1 MPDALDTFLSG
12 LTPELND
19 GFEVLEGTYRLVV
32 KQEEKAETGFVTGT
46 FKNGDP
52 FERFQIT
59 ADVTDVLT
67 GTGNPGRR
75 FWLRYNLDEKGL
87 KKLVDD
93 LFTANLLE
101 TVDRT
106 SVETLKATVPNLA
119 GKTFYYRAWAWTP
132 DKDIQGNPI
141 PEEQRVARQ
150 QGAVKSEKALK
161 KLLAKANESPF

>member
-12 LTPELND
+12 LKPELND
-19 GFEVLEGTYRLVV
+19 GFEVLEGVYRLVV
-32 KQEEKAETGFVTGT
+32 KNEEKAETGFVTGT

-75 FWLRYNLDEKGL
+75 FWLRYNKDEKGL
-87 KKLVDD
+87 QKLADD
-93 LFTANLLE
+93 LFTAGLLE
-101 TVDRT
+101 TIDRSSVDALKN
-106 SVETLKATVPNLA
+106 TLPSLA
-119 GKTFYYRAWAWTP
+119 GKTFYYRGWAWTP
-132 DKDIQGNPI
+132 DKDMQGNPI
-141 PEEQRVARQ
+141 PEEQRVTRQ

-161 KLLAKANESPF
+161 KLLAKASETPF